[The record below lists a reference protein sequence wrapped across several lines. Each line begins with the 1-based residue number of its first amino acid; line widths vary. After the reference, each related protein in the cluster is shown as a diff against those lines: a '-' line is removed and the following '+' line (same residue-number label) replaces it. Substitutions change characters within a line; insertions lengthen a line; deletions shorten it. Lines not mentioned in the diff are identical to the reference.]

1 MLADVAVA
9 TTRRVLE
16 RRHRTSGRVLG
27 PASAGLRRL
36 MIDALILPRMH
47 VRDWSFAWHRCI
59 CVPDYTAAVT
69 MR

>member
-1 MLADVAVA
+1 MLAGVAVA
-9 TTRRVLE
+9 SARCVLE
-16 RRHRTSGRVLG
+16 RRHRTSSRDLG

-36 MIDALILPRMH
+36 MTDALILPRMH

-59 CVPDYTAAVT
+59 CVPDYTVAVT